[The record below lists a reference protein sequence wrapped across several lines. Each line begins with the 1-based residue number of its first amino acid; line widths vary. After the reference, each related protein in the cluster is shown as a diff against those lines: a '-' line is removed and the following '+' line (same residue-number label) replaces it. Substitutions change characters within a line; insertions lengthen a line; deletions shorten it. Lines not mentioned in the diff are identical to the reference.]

1 MSTTTEQN
9 PDIAPHTEPV
19 APPARFAGARRT
31 WLIAGGALA
40 VIALLAWGWHWWR
53 VARFV
58 ESTDD
63 AYVRAD
69 VVTVSPRVSGYVTR
83 VAVDDDQRVARGDVL
98 VELDDRDFRAKLDA
112 AQAAVASAEAARQEA
127 DAAAATLD
135 ARIARQGSAIAQ
147 AQADVEVARAE
158 ADRRAADATR
168 YRALLAD
175 EAASGQR
182 WEQARAEA
190 LKTRGLLA
198 GAQAAARAQGE
209 EREVLRRR
217 RAEADAAIG
226 AAQARLAAARAQLSL
241 ARLDLEH
248 TRIRATREGVVGQ
261 RGVRAGQY
269 VEAGTPLLAVVPL
282 HESYV
287 VANFKETQLAAMRAG
302 EAVRLDVDTYS
313 GRALHGCVVG
323 IAPGSGAQFALL
335 PPDNAT
341 GNFTKIV
348 QRVPVK
354 IAVDALPGDVV
365 LRPGMS
371 VIAHVDTRGGGEAGA
386 HGAQP

>member
-9 PDIAPHTEPV
+9 PGIEPHTEPV
-19 APPARFAGARRT
+19 APRARFAGVRRT
-31 WLIAGGALA
+31 WLIAGGALLA
-40 VIALLAWGWHWWR
+40 LALLAWGWHWWR

-112 AQAAVASAEAARQEA
+112 AQAAVASAEAATQEA
-127 DAAAATLD
+127 GAAAATLD
-135 ARIARQGSAIAQ
+135 ARIVRQGSAIAQ

-158 ADRRAADATR
+158 ADRRTADATR

-190 LKTRGLLA
+190 LKARGLLA
-198 GAQAAARAQGE
+198 GAQAAARAQSE
-209 EREVLRRR
+209 EREVLQRR
-217 RAEADAAIG
+217 RAESAAAIV
-226 AAQARLAAARAQLSL
+226 AAL

-248 TRIRATREGVVGQ
+248 TRIRATRDGMVGQ

-302 EAVRLDVDTYS
+302 EPVRLDVDTYS
-313 GRALHGCVVG
+313 GRALHGRVVG

-341 GNFTKIV
+341 GNFTKVV

-371 VIAHVDTRGGGEAGA
+371 VIAHVDTRGDADRTGGA
-386 HGAQP
+386 HGARP